1 MGLLDFQVVFEK
13 PWPTFFPG
21 ETVNGQLIINLSSV
35 KDMQY
40 VKVSLQSY
48 EGRGIRIKKSYH
60 KSAAMVM
67 VLFKSGAVLERIR

>member
-40 VKVSLQSY
+40 VKVSLQSAKKSIHPILNNYY
-48 EGRGIRIKKSYH
+48 EGG
-60 KSAAMVM
+60 VN
-67 VLFKSGAVLERIR
+67 LN

>member
-40 VKVSLQSY
+40 VKVNLNLSKISMIDTQSFT
-48 EGRGIRIKKSYH
+48 RRPGI
-60 KSAAMVM
+60 
-67 VLFKSGAVLERIR
+67 